1 MSKTSRFLIFLLV
14 CVIAVLF
21 LLPTF
26 RWYAGWGVTQEEKDL
41 AVLPGQDVRNF
52 ATTEAEKK
60 WNDFDGLTRT
70 TPDDVISETYEFLI
84 PIAKEN
90 AKEMKVKRPSE
101 WTYLETAKLAF
112 PNLSE
117 DEAKALFIQTDAVN
131 LVNRIQD
138 VRSLRESALK
148 LGLDL
153 NGGISF
159 MLKADVDWSKVTP
172 GDDPVM
178 DAMDVIYDRVDA
190 FKVSEPTVRKVGADR
205 ILIELPGARD
215 SERIKTF
222 LMGKGSLNF
231 HIVDSEQTA
240 AFRAYLMET
249 YGTTKSGFDTAD
261 TEAQAALVE
270 SGIVKPGYTVMGL
283 YDKDVYGEDELR
295 DYLVVTAVPDFSGV
309 YLSDVARSQDQYGKP
324 AVSFRIG
331 TEGTD
336 ADGNSID
343 PQKRFADL
351 TDANKGKT
359 MVIALDEKIKAAA
372 TISGRIAG
380 GNVQISGSFTNEEAE
395 NLRKLL
401 KTGVLPVELQ
411 VEEIQEVNASLGQ
424 DAIQSGIWALFV
436 GFFSVFIFMMLYY
449 RGGGLIADFALFLDV
464 VFIFAILA
472 KLGFTMTL
480 TSLAGIILSIGMS
493 VDANV
498 IIFERMREEQRAG
511 KSAVAG
517 LKAGYD
523 KALWALIDAN
533 VTTLI
538 AALVLSVLGT
548 GSIQGFAYTLAV
560 GVVCSMFTAIFVT
573 RLIFDFCYETLKVKR
588 IQVMWGGKKYENN

>member
-117 DEAKALFIQTDAVN
+117 DEAKALFIQTDAVA
-131 LVNRIQD
+131 LV
-138 VRSLRESALK
+138 
-148 LGLDL
+148 
-153 NGGISF
+153 
-159 MLKADVDWSKVTP
+159 VDWSKVTP

-249 YGTTKSGFDTAD
+249 YGTTKSGFDTTD

-331 TEGTD
+331 TEGND

>member
-60 WNDFDGLTRT
+60 WNDFNELTRT

-90 AKEMKVKRPSE
+90 AKEMKAKRPSE

-117 DEAKALFIQTDAVN
+117 DEAKALFIQTDAVA

-138 VRSLRESALK
+138 VRNLRESALK

-249 YGTTKSGFDTAD
+249 YGTTKSGFDTTD
-261 TEAQAALVE
+261 TEAQSALIE

-295 DYLVVTAVPDFSGV
+295 DYLVVTAVPDFSGI

-336 ADGNSID
+336 AAGNAIN
-343 PQKRFADL
+343 PQNLFADL

-359 MVIALDEKIKAAA
+359 M
-372 TISGRIAG
+372 
-380 GNVQISGSFTNEEAE
+380 SFTNEEAE

-511 KSAVAG
+511 KSAIAG

>member
-60 WNDFDGLTRT
+60 WNDFNELTRT

-90 AKEMKVKRPSE
+90 AKEMKAKRPSE

-117 DEAKALFIQTDAVN
+117 DEAKALFIQTDAVA

-138 VRSLRESALK
+138 VRNLRESALK

-172 GDDPVM
+172 
-178 DAMDVIYDRVDA
+178 DVIYDRVDA

-261 TEAQAALVE
+261 TEAQSALIE

-295 DYLVVTAVPDFSGV
+295 DYLVVTAVPDFSGI

-336 ADGNSID
+336 AAGNAIN
-343 PQKRFADL
+343 PQNLQGGCHHFR
-351 TDANKGKT
+351 TDCRRQCS
-359 MVIALDEKIKAAA
+359 D
-372 TISGRIAG
+372 
-380 GNVQISGSFTNEEAE
+380 F
-395 NLRKLL
+395 RKFH
-401 KTGVLPVELQ
+401 Q
-411 VEEIQEVNASLGQ
+411 
-424 DAIQSGIWALFV
+424 
-436 GFFSVFIFMMLYY
+436 
-449 RGGGLIADFALFLDV
+449 
-464 VFIFAILA
+464 
-472 KLGFTMTL
+472 
-480 TSLAGIILSIGMS
+480 
-493 VDANV
+493 
-498 IIFERMREEQRAG
+498 
-511 KSAVAG
+511 
-517 LKAGYD
+517 
-523 KALWALIDAN
+523 
-533 VTTLI
+533 
-538 AALVLSVLGT
+538 
-548 GSIQGFAYTLAV
+548 
-560 GVVCSMFTAIFVT
+560 
-573 RLIFDFCYETLKVKR
+573 
-588 IQVMWGGKKYENN
+588 

>member
-14 CVIAVLF
+14 CTIAALF
-21 LLPTF
+21 LIPTL
-26 RWYAGWGVTQEEKDL
+26 RWYSGIGVTQEEKDL
-41 AVLPGQDVRNF
+41 AVLPNQDVRNF

-60 WNDFDGLTRT
+60 WSDFQEKVKT
-70 TPDDVISETYEFLI
+70 TPNDVITETYEFLI

-90 AKEMKVKRPSE
+90 LKRLKEKKPSQ
-101 WTYLETAKLAF
+101 WTYWEVARLSF
-112 PNLSE
+112 PQMME
-117 DEAKALFIQTDAVN
+117 DEAKALFIETDSIAV
-131 LVNRIQD
+131 VKRIQD
-138 VRSLRESALK
+138 VRKLRESALK

-159 MLKADVDWSKVTP
+159 MLKANVDWEKVTA

-190 FKVSEPTVRKVGADR
+190 FKVSEPSVRKVGADR

-231 HIVDSEQTA
+231 HIVDGEQTN
-240 AFRAYLMET
+240 AFRSYLMET
-249 YGTTKSGFDTAD
+249 YGTTKSGFDTFN
-261 TEAQAALVE
+261 EESQAQLIE
-270 SGIVKPGYTVMGL
+270 MGIVREGYTVMGL
-283 YDKDVYGEDELR
+283 YDKDAYGEDELQ
-295 DYLVVTAVPDFSGV
+295 DYLVVTKTPDFSGI
-309 YLSDVARSQDQYGKP
+309 YLSDVARTQDQYGKP
-324 AVSFRIG
+324 AVSFRIA
-331 TEGTD
+331 TEGE
-336 ADGNSID
+336 ANGEQIN
-343 PQKRFADL
+343 PQQLFADL

-380 GNVQISGSFTNEEAE
+380 GNVQISGSFTGEEAE

-401 KTGVLPVELQ
+401 KTGVLPVELV
-411 VEEIQEVNASLGQ
+411 VEEVQEVNASLGQ
-424 DAIQSGIWALFV
+424 DAIQSGIWAIVV
-436 GFFSVFIFMMLYY
+436 GFCLVFVFMLFYY
-449 RGGGLIADFALFLDV
+449 RGGGFIADVALFLDLI
-464 VFIFAILA
+464 FIFAILA

-573 RLIFDFCYETLKVKR
+573 RLMFDFCYETLKVKR
-588 IQVMWGGKKYENN
+588 INVMWGGKKNENN

>member
-215 SERIKTF
+215 SERTF

-249 YGTTKSGFDTAD
+249 YGTTKSGFDTTD

-270 SGIVKPGYTVMGL
+270 AGIVKPGYTVMGL

>member
-1 MSKTSRFLIFLLV
+1 
-14 CVIAVLF
+14 
-21 LLPTF
+21 
-26 RWYAGWGVTQEEKDL
+26 
-41 AVLPGQDVRNF
+41 
-52 ATTEAEKK
+52 
-60 WNDFDGLTRT
+60 
-70 TPDDVISETYEFLI
+70 
-84 PIAKEN
+84 
-90 AKEMKVKRPSE
+90 
-101 WTYLETAKLAF
+101 
-112 PNLSE
+112 
-117 DEAKALFIQTDAVN
+117 
-131 LVNRIQD
+131 
-138 VRSLRESALK
+138 
-148 LGLDL
+148 
-153 NGGISF
+153 
-159 MLKADVDWSKVTP
+159 
-172 GDDPVM
+172 
-178 DAMDVIYDRVDA
+178 
-190 FKVSEPTVRKVGADR
+190 
-205 ILIELPGARD
+205 
-215 SERIKTF
+215 
-222 LMGKGSLNF
+222 MGKGSLNF

-249 YGTTKSGFDTAD
+249 YGTTKSGFDTTD

-270 SGIVKPGYTVMGL
+270 AGIVKPGYTVMGL

>member
-1 MSKTSRFLIFLLV
+1 
-14 CVIAVLF
+14 
-21 LLPTF
+21 
-26 RWYAGWGVTQEEKDL
+26 
-41 AVLPGQDVRNF
+41 
-52 ATTEAEKK
+52 
-60 WNDFDGLTRT
+60 
-70 TPDDVISETYEFLI
+70 
-84 PIAKEN
+84 
-90 AKEMKVKRPSE
+90 
-101 WTYLETAKLAF
+101 
-112 PNLSE
+112 
-117 DEAKALFIQTDAVN
+117 
-131 LVNRIQD
+131 
-138 VRSLRESALK
+138 
-148 LGLDL
+148 
-153 NGGISF
+153 
-159 MLKADVDWSKVTP
+159 
-172 GDDPVM
+172 
-178 DAMDVIYDRVDA
+178 
-190 FKVSEPTVRKVGADR
+190 
-205 ILIELPGARD
+205 
-215 SERIKTF
+215 
-222 LMGKGSLNF
+222 
-231 HIVDSEQTA
+231 
-240 AFRAYLMET
+240 
-249 YGTTKSGFDTAD
+249 
-261 TEAQAALVE
+261 
-270 SGIVKPGYTVMGL
+270 
-283 YDKDVYGEDELR
+283 
-295 DYLVVTAVPDFSGV
+295 
-309 YLSDVARSQDQYGKP
+309 
-324 AVSFRIG
+324 
-331 TEGTD
+331 
-336 ADGNSID
+336 
-343 PQKRFADL
+343 
-351 TDANKGKT
+351 

-511 KSAVAG
+511 KSAIAG

>member
-1 MSKTSRFLIFLLV
+1 MQTRKF
-14 CVIAVLF
+14 VIDPGSGYLTVYGDAVLYRQ
-21 LLPTF
+21 PN
-26 RWYAGWGVTQEEKDL
+26 V
-41 AVLPGQDVRNF
+41 AVVRRGR
-52 ATTEAEKK
+52 TTE
-60 WNDFDGLTRT
+60 
-70 TPDDVISETYEFLI
+70 V
-84 PIAKEN
+84 
-90 AKEMKVKRPSE
+90 
-101 WTYLETAKLAF
+101 LAYG
-112 PNLSE
+112 
-117 DEAKALFIQTDAVN
+117 DEAMNLRALPDHSV
-131 LVNRIQD
+131 LVR
-138 VRSLRESALK
+138 
-148 LGLDL
+148 
-153 NGGISF
+153 
-159 MLKADVDWSKVTP
+159 
-172 GDDPVM
+172 PVQ
-178 DAMDVIYDRVDA
+178 
-190 FKVSEPTVRKVGADR
+190 G
-205 ILIELPGARD
+205 
-215 SERIKTF
+215 
-222 LMGKGSLNF
+222 
-231 HIVDSEQTA
+231 
-240 AFRAYLMET
+240 
-249 YGTTKSGFDTAD
+249 
-261 TEAQAALVE
+261 
-270 SGIVKPGYTVMGL
+270 GIVKQPDVLGLVLRKLFDKFIPQNLFKAVEIYVPVPAGLSIVERENLEKAVASAGYR
-283 YDKDVYGEDELR
+283 DVTLIESVLCFLPCFDGGDTMVAVFGAGVT
-295 DYLVVTAVPDFSGV
+295 DVGVVNADGIVTAATVD
-309 YLSDVARSQDQYGKP
+309 
-324 AVSFRIG
+324 IG
-331 TEGTD
+331 GD
-336 ADGNSID
+336 
-343 PQKRFADL
+343 
-351 TDANKGKT
+351 
-359 MVIALDEKIKAAA
+359 ALDEKIKAAA

-511 KSAVAG
+511 KSAIAG

-573 RLIFDFCYETLKVKR
+573 RLIFDFCYETLKIKR

>member
-21 LLPTF
+21 LMPTV

-41 AVLPGQDVRNF
+41 AVLPGQDVRNY

-60 WNDFDGLTRT
+60 WNEFRELSRT
-70 TPDDVISETYEFLI
+70 TPDAVIAEEYEFLI
-84 PIAKEN
+84 PVARQNLRQMKE
-90 AKEMKVKRPSE
+90 KKPSE
-101 WTYLETAKLAF
+101 WTYLNIVRFAF
-112 PNLSE
+112 PGMTENES
-117 DEAKALFIQTDAVN
+117 KALFIQTDAVA
-131 LVNRIQD
+131 LVKRIQD
-138 VRSLRESALK
+138 VRNLRESALK

-159 MLKADVDWSKVTP
+159 MLKADVDWDKVTQ

-190 FKVSEPTVRKVGADR
+190 FKVSEPSVRKVGTDR
-205 ILIELPGARD
+205 ILVELPGARD

-231 HIVDSEQTA
+231 HIVDAAQTS
-240 AFRAYLMET
+240 AFRSYLMQT
-249 YGTTKSGFDTAD
+249 YGTTKSGFDTNDEA
-261 TEAQAALVE
+261 AQADLIE
-270 SGIVKPGYTVMGL
+270 KGIVNPGYKVMGL
-283 YDKDVYGEDELR
+283 YDKDVYGEDELQ
-295 DYLVVTAVPDFSGV
+295 DYLVVTAVPDFSGI
-309 YLSDVARSQDQYGKP
+309 YLSDVARAQDQYGKP

-331 TEGTD
+331 TEGED
-336 ADGNSID
+336 ADGKPIN
-343 PQKRFADL
+343 PQTLFADL

-359 MVIALDEKIKAAA
+359 MVIALDGKIKAAA
-372 TISGRIAG
+372 TISGKIAG
-380 GNVQISGSFTNEEAE
+380 GNVQISGSFTGEEAE

-424 DAIQSGIWALFV
+424 DAIQSGIWALTIGFV
-436 GFFSVFIFMMLYY
+436 SVFVFMLLYY
-449 RGGGLIADFALFLDV
+449 RGGGFIADVALFLDL

-523 KALWALIDAN
+523 KALWALVDAN

-588 IQVMWGGKKYENN
+588 IKIMWGGRKYENN